1 MKVIKRIAKSI
12 YDYWRKRWIKAHFQK
27 FKAFNRCLQHNGMAK
42 LSSAVPG
49 SYRFVAAY
57 CDEKLWRR
65 LLEMGFVP
73 GEEITVITNTGDKG
87 SIMIKIKESKIALSN
102 KIADNILLKRK

>member
-1 MKVIKRIAKSI
+1 MEVLKKFVKRI

-27 FKAFNRCLQHNGMAK
+27 FKAFNRCLQYSNMAK

-49 SYRFVAAY
+49 SYRFVVAY
-57 CDEKLWRR
+57 CDEKLRHR

-73 GEEITVITNTGDKG
+73 GEEITVVTNTGDKG
-87 SIMIKIKESKIALSN
+87 SIMIKIKGSKIALSN